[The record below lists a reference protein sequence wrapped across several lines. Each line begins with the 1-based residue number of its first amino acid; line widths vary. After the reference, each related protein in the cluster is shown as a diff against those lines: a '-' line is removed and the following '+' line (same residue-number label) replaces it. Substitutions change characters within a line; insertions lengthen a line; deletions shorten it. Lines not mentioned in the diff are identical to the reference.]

1 MAYTRQKV
9 SACPVPADP
18 GMVSILLNQVAA
30 ASPVDIELK
39 VPWDN
44 VKLVYGY
51 SIITVKNNS
60 KATFNVDVE
69 LTTAGGTAMATMA
82 PAKSAAVG
90 TVTELTISDDA
101 ACDDLN
107 DGSIINLEVTGAA
120 SAVGQMMLYLYFEPT
135 VS

>member
-1 MAYTRQKV
+1 MAYTRTQP

-18 GMVSILLNQVAA
+18 GMVSILVNQVAA

-51 SIITVKNNS
+51 SIITVANS
-60 KATFNVDVE
+60 GHATFNVDVE
-69 LTTAGGTAMATMA
+69 LATAGGTAMATMA

-90 TVTELTISDDA
+90 TVTELTISDPA

-107 DGSIINLEVTGAA
+107 DGSIINLEITGAS
-120 SAVGQMMLYLYFEPT
+120 SATGQMMMYFYFEPT